1 MWLFGLISYWA
12 NLFVKLSLRLGSLS
26 LKDTKNLWAS
36 NKIEKPRI
44 ENVPTKTRNVSIL
57 LPAQYKEESRESNSI
72 SQFAQNNHRKT
83 KLYFLISPSHCQGK
97 TGEKKKIL
105 PFLFFLFGNFLSFLL
120 LLFFFCF
127 FLTQ

>member
-83 KLYFLISPSHCQGK
+83 KLNLTEKIKISCNIEHLENKFITYSTHYQYSTK
-97 TGEKKKIL
+97 L
-105 PFLFFLFGNFLSFLL
+105 HS
-120 LLFFFCF
+120 
-127 FLTQ
+127 